1 MERRHAQQPRRAELA
16 ARVIELNEAIVN
28 TLADLMGFVPARG
41 RPSLET
47 VSAAG
52 WQSGRSSMCSATR
65 GVAATKVRSLIESE
79 AGLDQ
84 IACGPIAALGLGEE
98 RPA

>member
-1 MERRHAQQPRRAELA
+1 MRSNPDARELA
-16 ARVIELNEAIVN
+16 ARVIELNEAIVD

-47 VSAAG
+47 VERRGMAIGALFDVL
-52 WQSGRSSMCSATR
+52 CDE